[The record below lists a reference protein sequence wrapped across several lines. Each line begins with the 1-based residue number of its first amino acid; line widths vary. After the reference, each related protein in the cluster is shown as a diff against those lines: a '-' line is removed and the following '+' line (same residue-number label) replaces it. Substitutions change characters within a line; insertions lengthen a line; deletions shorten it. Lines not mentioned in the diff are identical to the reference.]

1 MNKYTVVVYKKT
13 TVELYANS
21 ESETEEMAME
31 EVIESGIIDS
41 VSANVS
47 LSYEQQLKSVERSAL
62 FPHLQ
67 SADRILDDPG

>member
-47 LSYEQQLKSVERSAL
+47 LSYE
-62 FPHLQ
+62 
-67 SADRILDDPG
+67 